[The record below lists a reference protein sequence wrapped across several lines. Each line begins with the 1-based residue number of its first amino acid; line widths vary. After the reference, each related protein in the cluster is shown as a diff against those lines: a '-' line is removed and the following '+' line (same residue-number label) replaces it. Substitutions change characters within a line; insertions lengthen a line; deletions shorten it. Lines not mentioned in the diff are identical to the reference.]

1 MADLTNGSSTAN
13 STVFATYNN
22 AGTGVAELG
31 DNKAAATGANGIAGR
46 TVIVSVVGSGG
57 NVSQA
62 ELEGT
67 IDGITTSSD
76 AGAGVSAADA
86 FTVVGVA
93 GTVTS
98 GTMYLALQGTGTVG
112 TDAGDYYAGVTVA
125 VVANFP
131 GLSG

>member
-1 MADLTNGSSTAN
+1 MADLSNGSS
-13 STVFATYNN
+13 VFQTFNN

-46 TVIVSVVGSGG
+46 TVIVSVVGSGA

-67 IDGITTSSD
+67 IDGITTASA
-76 AGAGVSAADA
+76 AGGGVSAADA
-86 FTVVGVA
+86 FKVVGVA
-93 GTVTS
+93 GTIAS

-112 TDAGDYYAGVTVA
+112 TDAADYYTGVTVA

>member
-1 MADLTNGSSTAN
+1 MADLTNGSSI
-13 STVFATYNN
+13 FQTYNN

-31 DNKAAATGANGIAGR
+31 DNKSAKTNGNGIAGR
-46 TVIVSVVGSGG
+46 TVIVSVTGSGG

-67 IDGITTSSD
+67 IDGITTASA

-93 GTVTS
+93 GTVAS
-98 GTMYLALQGTGTVG
+98 GTMHLALQGTGTVG
-112 TDAGDYYAGVTVA
+112 TDAADYYTGVTVA

-131 GLSG
+131 GISG

>member
-1 MADLTNGSSTAN
+1 MADLSNGSS
-13 STVFATYNN
+13 VFQTYNN

-31 DNKAAATGANGIAGR
+31 DNKSAKTNGNGIAGR
-46 TVIVSVVGSGG
+46 TVIVSVVGSGS

-67 IDGITTSSD
+67 IDGITTASA

-93 GTVTS
+93 GTVAS

-112 TDAGDYYAGVTVA
+112 TDANDYYTGVTVS
-125 VVANFP
+125 VVADFP
-131 GLSG
+131 GISG

>member
-1 MADLTNGSSTAN
+1 MADLSNGSG
-13 STVFATYNN
+13 VFQTYNN
-22 AGTGVAELG
+22 TGTGVAELG
-31 DNKAAATGANGIAGR
+31 DNKSVNTNGNGIAGR

-57 NVSQA
+57 NVSQT

-67 IDGITTSSD
+67 INEITTASA
-76 AGAGVSAADA
+76 AGGGVSAADA
-86 FTVVGVA
+86 FVVVGVA
-93 GTVTS
+93 GTIAS

-112 TDAGDYYAGVTVA
+112 TDANDYFSGVTVA

>member
-1 MADLTNGSSTAN
+1 MANLSNGSN
-13 STVFATYNN
+13 VFQTYDNT
-22 AGTGVAELG
+22 GTGVAELG
-31 DNKAAATGANGIAGR
+31 DNKAAATHANGVAGR
-46 TVIVSVVGSGG
+46 TVIVSVVGAGA

-67 IDGITTSSD
+67 IDSITTASA

-86 FTVVGVA
+86 FTVVGID
-93 GTVTS
+93 GTVAS

-112 TDAGDYYAGVTVA
+112 TDASDYYSGVTVA
-125 VVANFP
+125 VVADFP

>member
-1 MADLTNGSSTAN
+1 MADLSNGSS
-13 STVFATYNN
+13 VFQTFNN

-46 TVIVSVVGSGG
+46 TVIVSVVGSGA

-67 IDGITTSSD
+67 IDGITTASA
-76 AGAGVSAADA
+76 AGGGVSAADA

-93 GTVTS
+93 GTIAS

-112 TDAGDYYAGVTVA
+112 TDAADYYTGVTVA